1 MDPIQ
6 TIIFSEITNIE
17 QDSDLY
23 YDRVRELVDIVI
35 PFSRI
40 KLPFKRNDK
49 SYISIAKFSEN
60 HENWENGSRPY
71 ILDLLY
77 IVHDMISNRNHEE

>member
-35 PFSRI
+35 PFS
-40 KLPFKRNDK
+40 
-49 SYISIAKFSEN
+49 
-60 HENWENGSRPY
+60 
-71 ILDLLY
+71 
-77 IVHDMISNRNHEE
+77 